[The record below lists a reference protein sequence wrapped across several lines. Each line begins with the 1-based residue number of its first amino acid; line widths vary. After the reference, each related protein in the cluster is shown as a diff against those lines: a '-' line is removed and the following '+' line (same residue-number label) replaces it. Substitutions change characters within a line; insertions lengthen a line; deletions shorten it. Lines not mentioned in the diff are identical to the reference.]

1 MKVSAGRDADEND
14 DNATLRHTAS
24 GGGYDGVTMDLPVTV
39 RDGLRISID
48 DAEGVEGGYMRF
60 RVHLSKPS
68 PGGVR
73 ARWFTHT
80 SFPQTADPGSDYDHS
95 DDEVVF
101 DAGEQSKYVEVWLHE
116 DGINDPWESFEI
128 WLTDPVGAILS
139 DPVDETAHPP
149 VRDRMTALCCE
160 VEIATGRIRQTTP
173 DPAPVEVSLSAART
187 SVAEAGSVRVEATLA
202 KPLEADWNPRI
213 PLVYRNGTAE
223 SADYEGPSELTIFF
237 ESGSEYGHAKI
248 DIAEDADSDD
258 ETFTVSFGE
267 LPPQVRA
274 GASTSV
280 ELTIIDNDGVSSG
293 LSGLTVSVADATAYE
308 GREDLLFAV
317 TLNRPAPSPVK
328 VSARFIDGT
337 ASGGQDFLGSAES
350 VEFAAGERL
359 KWIRV
364 QVKDDAIDE
373 GVETMTVELTGV
385 DPAGISIARATATG
399 KIRNSDPM
407 PKAWLARFG
416 RAVAEQS
423 LEGITS
429 RIRTLREA
437 GRTPGFQGTIG
448 GQRIGGGPGD
458 CEFAGGV
465 TNHLAAGASRPGA
478 NARDAERDPAAEE
491 DNNADANRNS
501 EAMGGDIGAGP
512 HCRQES
518 FGSLLDLPPGAL
530 LAMSGTTG
538 FGGTGA
544 FFQSMPGVG
553 NGMAPA
559 SGQGMPGFHNGA
571 GQMTGGM
578 GFSAGFGARQ
588 SHGPGQAYGS
598 GIGTGSNMNM
608 GTGAGMNSA
617 GSYGEMDQGR
627 RLQQLL
633 LGSSFAYA
641 REEDE
646 NGGVLGFWGR
656 GAQNRFGG
664 ADGALQIDGEVHSA
678 MLGADYLRGDWLY
691 GLALTETFA
700 EGAYRGLANSDGGVE
715 STLTAAIPYAAWQGS
730 ERLSLWGA
738 AGYGKGELRLNF
750 GSRAPVATNGLPTAV
765 NGQNLAGHEGP
776 GTAATASGART
787 AADPGSGAIRADLD
801 WAMAAAG
808 LRGELF
814 GDSSGGGPAL
824 ALISDA
830 LWAHTTSSRTLGM
843 MGADAS
849 VSRLRLGV
857 EGSWSFALG
866 AGSVTPKLEAGLRH
880 DGGDAETGFG
890 VEVGGGLA
898 WNAPELGLT
907 LDIEARTLLAH
918 ETEGRSDRGL
928 SASLSWSP
936 APEGGFGPKFS
947 LRQEIGGQSSGGLDA
962 LFRSDPIADY
972 ASSQGASARWTAET
986 SWGMP
991 MFRERYRGEPV
1002 LGYGVTGHGKDY
1014 SLGWRFEPLDED
1026 APDLRLNLKLNRRES
1041 PMSPPDHGIG
1051 IELNLAW

>member
-1 MKVSAGRDADEND
+1 MEVSAGRDADEND
-14 DNATLRHTAS
+14 DSATLRHTAS
-24 GGGYDGVTMDLPVTV
+24 GGAYDGVTMDLPVTV

-48 DAEGVEGGYMRF
+48 DAEGVEGGYMSF

-73 ARWFTHT
+73 AQWFTHT

-95 DDEVVF
+95 GGEVVF
-101 DAGEQSKYVEVWLHE
+101 DAGEQEKHVRVWLYE
-116 DGINDPWESFEI
+116 DGVNDPWETLEI
-128 WLTDPVGAILS
+128 WLLEPVGAILS
-139 DPVDETAHPP
+139 DPVDETEYPP
-149 VRDRMTALCCE
+149 VRDRMTPLCCG
-160 VEIATGRIRQTTP
+160 VEIATGRIRQTAP
-173 DPAPVEVSLSAART
+173 DPAPVEVSLSAARA
-187 SVAEAGSVRVEATLA
+187 SVAEGGSVRIAATLA

-223 SADYEGPSELTIFF
+223 SSDYEGPSELTIFF
-237 ESGSEYGHAKI
+237 ASGSEYGHAKI

-267 LPPQVRA
+267 LPRQVRA

-280 ELTIIDNDGVSSG
+280 ELTVIDNDGVSSG

-308 GREDLLFAV
+308 GREDLEFAV
-317 TLNRPAPSPVK
+317 TLNRPAPSPVT

-337 ASGGQDFLGSAES
+337 ATGGQDFLGSAES

-364 QVKDDAIDE
+364 QVTDDAIDE

-385 DPAGISIARATATG
+385 NPDAVTISRATATG
-399 KIRNSDPM
+399 RIRNSDPM
-407 PKAWLARFG
+407 PRAWLARFG

-437 GRTPGFQGTIG
+437 GRAPGFQGTIG
-448 GQRIGGGPGD
+448 GRSIGGGLED
-458 CEFAGGV
+458 CESGGGV
-465 TNHLAAGASRPGA
+465 ANHLAAGASRPGA
-478 NARDAERDPAAEE
+478 NARDAERDPSAEE
-491 DNNADANRNS
+491 DNNAGVNRDS
-501 EAMGGDIGAGP
+501 EAMGGDSGAGP
-512 HCRQES
+512 RCRQES

-530 LAMSGTTG
+530 LAMSGTRG

-544 FFQSMPGVG
+544 FFQPAPGVG

-559 SGQGMPGFHNGA
+559 SGRGMPGFHNGA
-571 GQMTGGM
+571 GQVTGGM
-578 GFSAGFGARQ
+578 GSSAGFGANQ
-588 SHGPGQAYGS
+588 SYGPGQAYGS
-598 GIGTGSNMNM
+598 GIGASTVGTGSNMNM

-633 LGSSFAYA
+633 LDSSFEYT
-641 REEDE
+641 RNEDE
-646 NGGVLGFWGR
+646 KGGVLGFWGR

-664 ADGALQIDGEVHSA
+664 ADGALQIDGEVYSA

-691 GLALTETFA
+691 GLAISETFA
-700 EGAYRGLANSDGGVE
+700 EGGYRGLANSDGGVE

-730 ERLSLWGA
+730 EKLSLWGA
-738 AGYGKGELRLNF
+738 AGYGTGELRLDF
-750 GSRAPVATNGLPTAV
+750 GNSHSAAANDS
-765 NGQNLAGHEGP
+765 Q
-776 GTAATASGART
+776 TAAG
-787 AADPGSGAIRADLD
+787 PGSGAIQADLD

-830 LWAHTTSSRTLGM
+830 LWAHTASSRALGM

-857 EGSWSFALG
+857 EGSWSLALASG
-866 AGSVTPKLEAGLRH
+866 GITPKLEAGLRH

-907 LDIEARTLLAH
+907 LDIEARALLAH
-918 ETEGRSDRGL
+918 EAEGRSDRGL

-962 LFRSDPIADY
+962 LFRSDPIADF
-972 ASSQGASARWTAET
+972 ASGQGAGARWTAET

-1002 LGYGVTGHGKDY
+1002 LGYSVTGHGRDY
-1014 SLGWRFEPLDED
+1014 SLGWQLEPLDED
-1026 APDLRLNLKLNRRES
+1026 APDLRLNFKLNRRES

-1051 IELNLAW
+1051 IEVNLAW